1 MKVRALLVASIL
13 LIHSFAFGAGFALF
27 EHSARATGLGGAFVA
42 TADDPSALFFNPAG
56 IAFQK
61 ASVLLETT
69 VIAPY
74 STFTGEGP
82 YPGDGIREDQTGQHF
97 FPSDAA
103 MVLPLSERFTLA
115 GGMFNPF
122 GLGTAWDHEEIY
134 SGRFL
139 STKADIRGYNLAA
152 AIAWKPVDT
161 LAVSLGFHYLAANLD
176 LERYVGAVNPY
187 TQSVANIGFVRMDA
201 DRDGDLGWDFGLM
214 LKTGTRTTLGLT
226 YHSGTSIDFD
236 GTAKFKQIYTG
247 YGDFDALVGQS
258 FPAGKHAA
266 ELTLDFPEM
275 AFIGVNTQLTDR
287 FSAEVNFGWTGWTA
301 YESLALIFPDS
312 PELSSERVTGWD
324 DTYTFRLGFEYLYSQ
339 TTTFRAGFVYDETPQ
354 PVWEAGPLLAD
365 SDRHGYSVGWGYAV
379 GDFTFD
385 VGYMYLQF
393 KDRTVTPGDGS
404 LDGYYGTYDQY
415 AHLLSVGLVYHL

>member
-1 MKVRALLVASIL
+1 MKVRALLVTSIL
-13 LIHSFAFGAGFALF
+13 LFHSFAFGAGFALF

-74 STFTGEGP
+74 STFNGEGP
-82 YPGDGIREDQTGQHF
+82 YPGDGVREDQTGQQF
-97 FPSDAA
+97 YPSDAA

-122 GLGTAWDHEEIY
+122 GLGTAWSNAETY

-176 LERYVGAVNPY
+176 LERYIGAVNPY

-201 DRDGDLGWDFGLM
+201 DRNGDLGWDFGLM
-214 LKTGTRTTLGLT
+214 LKTGTRTTIGLT
-226 YHSGTSIDFD
+226 YHSTTSIDFD
-236 GTAKFKQIYTG
+236 GTAKFKQVYTG
-247 YGDFDALVGQS
+247 YDDFDALVGQS
-258 FPAGKHAA
+258 FPAGQHDAK
-266 ELTLDFPEM
+266 LTLDFPAM

-301 YESLALIFPDS
+301 YETLALTFPDS
-312 PELSSERVTGWD
+312 PELDSERVTGWE
-324 DTYTFRLGFEYLYSQ
+324 DTYTFRLGFEYIYSQ

-365 SDRHGYSVGWGYAV
+365 SDRFGYSVGWGYAI

-393 KDRTVTPGDGS
+393 TDRPTEGQSMDN
-404 LDGYYGTYDQY
+404 YNGTYEAY